1 MKIIYKIPGYILC
14 LLGGF
19 FLSWGGLIIRSFET
33 TDIWQILTIRS
44 FFFIIAL
51 IIFLVLTYKK
61 NTILVIKNSGFP
73 AIVAGLFL
81 SLSFVAYIVSMSK
94 TSVASVVFII
104 STQTIFLAVFG
115 FLFLKEKITF
125 RGMISIFLAFAGITV
140 MLGNSIN
147 QGTLFGNI
155 VAFAIPINFT
165 ILVMIIRKFPELDM
179 VPAIF
184 YSGIF
189 SAIYGIILAS
199 NLSFSNN
206 DILMGFLLG
215 VPQLAFG
222 FICVTIGSKTTP
234 AVTVGL
240 LMLLETIFAPIW
252 VWIFLSEVPPIS
264 VFIGGF
270 IIISAV
276 ILKSFDKSIEIN
288 NINN

>member
-33 TDIWQILTIRS
+33 QDMWQILLIRS
-44 FFFIIAL
+44 FFFIITLKFFL
-51 IIFLVLTYKK
+51 ILTYRR
-61 NTILVIKNSGFP
+61 NTLEVIKKSGFP
-73 AIVAGLFL
+73 AIIAGLFL
-81 SLSFVAYIVSMSK
+81 SLSFVAYIAAMSM
-94 TSVASVVFII
+94 TSVANVVFII
-104 STQTIFLAVFG
+104 STQTIFLAIFG
-115 FLFLKEKITF
+115 YLFLNEKISIRGF
-125 RGMISIFLAFAGITV
+125 VAIILALAGMIIMV
-140 MLGNSIN
+140 GNSIN
-147 QGTLFGNI
+147 QGTLLGNI
-155 VAFAIPINFT
+155 ISFAIPINFT

-189 SAIYGIILAS
+189 SGIYGLFLSS
-199 NLSFSNN
+199 NLIFSMN
-206 DILMGFLLG
+206 DIIMGFLLG

-222 FICVTIGSKTTP
+222 FICVTIGTKTTQ

-252 VWIFLSEVPPIS
+252 VWIFLNEIPPSS
-264 VFIGGF
+264 VLIGGL

-276 ILKSFDKSIEIN
+276 ILKSFDKSKKISN
-288 NINN
+288 

>member
-1 MKIIYKIPGYILC
+1 MNIIYKTPGYVLC

-19 FLSWGGLIIRSFET
+19 FLSWGGLIIRLFET
-33 TDIWQILTIRS
+33 NDIWQILLIRS
-44 FFFIIAL
+44 LFFIIAL
-51 IIFLVLTYKK
+51 TAFLFLTYKK
-61 NTILVIKNSGFP
+61 NTIKVIKNSGFP
-73 AIVAGLFL
+73 AIIAGLFL
-81 SLSFVAYIVSMSK
+81 SLSFVAYVVAMSK
-94 TSVASVVFII
+94 TTVANVVFII
-104 STQTIFLAVFG
+104 STQTIFLALFG
-115 FLFLKEKITF
+115 FLFLKEKITLK
-125 RGMISIFLAFAGITV
+125 GLIAITLAFVGMLV
-140 MLGNSIN
+140 MVGDSIN

-165 ILVMIIRKFPELDM
+165 ILVMIIRKFPDLDM

-189 SAIYGIILAS
+189 SGIYGLVLAS
-199 NLSFSNN
+199 NLTFSSN

-222 FICVTIGSKTTP
+222 FICVTIGTKTTK

-252 VWIFLSEVPPIS
+252 VWIFLNEVPPIS
-264 VFIGGF
+264 VFMGGA

-276 ILKSFDKSIEIN
+276 ILKSFDKLPKISD
-288 NINN
+288 

>member
-33 TDIWQILTIRS
+33 QDMWQILLIRS
-44 FFFIIAL
+44 FFFVITL
-51 IIFLVLTYKK
+51 IIFLVLTYRK
-61 NTILVIKNSGFP
+61 NTIEIVKRSGFP

-81 SLSFVAYIVSMSK
+81 SLSFVAYIAAMSM
-94 TSVASVVFII
+94 TTVANVVFII
-104 STQTIFLAVFG
+104 STQTIFLAIFG
-115 FLFLKEKITF
+115 YLFLKEKISLKGF
-125 RGMISIFLAFAGITV
+125 IAIFLALIGMIV
-140 MLGNSIN
+140 MVGNSIN
-147 QGTLFGNI
+147 QGTLLGNVI
-155 VAFAIPINFT
+155 SFAIPINFT

-179 VPAIF
+179 IPAIF

-189 SAIYGIILAS
+189 SGIYGLF
-199 NLSFSNN
+199 LSSSLTFSMN
-206 DILMGFLLG
+206 DIIMGFLLG

-222 FICVTIGSKTTP
+222 FICVTIGTKTTQ

-252 VWIFLSEVPPIS
+252 VWIFLNEVPPLS
-264 VFIGGF
+264 VLIGGL

-276 ILKSFDKSIEIN
+276 VLKSSDKSKEIN
-288 NINN
+288 T

>member
-33 TDIWQILTIRS
+33 NDIWQILLIRS
-44 FFFIIAL
+44 FFFMIAL

-61 NTILVIKNSGFP
+61 DTIVVIKKSGLP
-73 AIVAGLFL
+73 AVVAGLFL
-81 SLSFVAYIVSMSK
+81 SLSFVAYIIAMSK
-94 TSVASVVFII
+94 TSVANVVFII
-104 STQTIFLAVFG
+104 STQTIFLAIFG
-115 FLFLKEKITF
+115 YLFLREKINFKGFVAITLALV
-125 RGMISIFLAFAGITV
+125 GIVVMIGD
-140 MLGNSIN
+140 SIN

-165 ILVMIIRKFPELDM
+165 ILVMIIRKFPKLDM

-189 SAIYGIILAS
+189 SGLYGLF
-199 NLSFSNN
+199 LSNN
-206 DILMGFLLG
+206 MYFSANDLLMGFLLG

-222 FICVTIGSKTTP
+222 FICVTIGTKTTP

-252 VWIFLSEVPPIS
+252 VWIFLNETPPLS
-264 VFIGGF
+264 VFTGGA
-270 IIISAV
+270 IIIFAV
-276 ILKSFDKSIEIN
+276 ILKSFDKSKKLSI
-288 NINN
+288 

>member
-33 TDIWQILTIRS
+33 NDIWQILLIRS
-44 FFFIIAL
+44 FFFMIAL

-61 NTILVIKNSGFP
+61 NTIAVIKKSGLP
-73 AIVAGLFL
+73 AVVAGLFL
-81 SLSFVAYIVSMSK
+81 SLSFVAYIVAMSK
-94 TSVASVVFII
+94 TSVANVVFII
-104 STQTIFLAVFG
+104 STQTIFLAIFG
-115 FLFLKEKITF
+115 YLFLREKINFKGFVAITLALV
-125 RGMISIFLAFAGITV
+125 GIVVMIGDSIY
-140 MLGNSIN
+140 

-165 ILVMIIRKFPELDM
+165 ILVMIIRKFPKLDM

-189 SAIYGIILAS
+189 SGLYGLF
-199 NLSFSNN
+199 LSNN
-206 DILMGFLLG
+206 MYFSANDLLMGFLLG

-222 FICVTIGSKTTP
+222 FICVTIGTKTTP

-252 VWIFLSEVPPIS
+252 VWIFLNETPPLS
-264 VFIGGF
+264 VFTGGA
-270 IIISAV
+270 IIIFAV
-276 ILKSFDKSIEIN
+276 ILKSFDKSKKLST
-288 NINN
+288 

>member
-33 TDIWQILTIRS
+33 QDMWQILLIRS
-44 FFFIIAL
+44 FFFVITL
-51 IIFLVLTYKK
+51 IIFLVLTYGK
-61 NTILVIKNSGFP
+61 NTTEIVKRSGFP

-81 SLSFVAYIVSMSK
+81 SLSFVAYIAAMSM
-94 TSVASVVFII
+94 TTVANVVFII
-104 STQTIFLAVFG
+104 STQTIFLAIFG
-115 FLFLKEKITF
+115 YLFLKEKISLKGF
-125 RGMISIFLAFAGITV
+125 IAIFLALIGMIV
-140 MLGNSIN
+140 MVGNSIN
-147 QGTLFGNI
+147 QGTLLGNVI
-155 VAFAIPINFT
+155 SFAIPINFT

-179 VPAIF
+179 IPAIF

-189 SAIYGIILAS
+189 SGIYGLF
-199 NLSFSNN
+199 LSSSLTFSMN
-206 DILMGFLLG
+206 DIIMGFLLG

-222 FICVTIGSKTTP
+222 FICVTIGTKTTQ

-252 VWIFLSEVPPIS
+252 VWIFLNEVPPLS
-264 VFIGGF
+264 VLIGGL

-276 ILKSFDKSIEIN
+276 VLKSSDKSKEIN
-288 NINN
+288 T

>member
-1 MKIIYKIPGYILC
+1 MNSIYKIPGYILC

-51 IIFLVLTYKK
+51 TIFLVFTYKK
-61 NTILVIKNSGFP
+61 NTIKIIKQSGIPAVI
-73 AIVAGLFL
+73 AGLFL
-81 SLSFVAYIVSMSK
+81 SLSFVAYIVAMSN
-94 TSVASVVFII
+94 TSVANVVFII
-104 STQTIFLAVFG
+104 STQTIFLAIFG
-115 FLFLKEKITF
+115 FLFLKEKITLKGF
-125 RGMISIFLAFAGITV
+125 FSIALAFAGLVV
-140 MLGNSIN
+140 MLGDSIN

-189 SAIYGIILAS
+189 SCLYGIILVS
-199 NLSFSNN
+199 DLSFSQN
-206 DILMGFLLG
+206 DILMGFFLG

-240 LMLLETIFAPIW
+240 LMLLETIFAPVW
-252 VWIFLSEVPPIS
+252 VWLFLNEVPPIS
-264 VFIGGF
+264 VFVGGA

-276 ILKSFDKSIEIN
+276 ILKSLDKSQKIN

>member
-1 MKIIYKIPGYILC
+1 MNLIYKIPGYILC

-33 TDIWQILTIRS
+33 NVIWQILLIRS
-44 FFFIIAL
+44 LFFIIAL
-51 IIFLVLTYKK
+51 IIFLIFTYKK
-61 NTILVIKNSGFP
+61 NTVKIIIRSGFP
-73 AIVAGLFL
+73 AIIAGLFL
-81 SLSFVAYIVSMSK
+81 SLSFVAYVFAMSK
-94 TSVASVVFII
+94 TTVANVVFII
-104 STQTIFLAVFG
+104 STQTIFLAIFG
-115 FLFLKEKITF
+115 LLFLKEKITLKSLMAIIF
-125 RGMISIFLAFAGITV
+125 AFLGMLV
-140 MLGNSIN
+140 MVGDSIN
-147 QGTLFGNI
+147 QGTLIGNI

-189 SAIYGIILAS
+189 SGIYGLILAGDLTYS
-199 NLSFSNN
+199 QN

-222 FICVTIGSKTTP
+222 FICITIGTKTTK

-264 VFIGGF
+264 VFLGGA

-276 ILKSFDKSIEIN
+276 ILKSFDKSVKISNLN
-288 NINN
+288 N

>member
-1 MKIIYKIPGYILC
+1 MKIIYKIPGYLLC

-33 TDIWQILTIRS
+33 NDIWQILLIRS
-44 FFFIIAL
+44 FFFMIAL

-61 NTILVIKNSGFP
+61 DTIVVIKKSGLP
-73 AIVAGLFL
+73 AVVAGLFL
-81 SLSFVAYIVSMSK
+81 SLSFVAYIIAMSK
-94 TSVASVVFII
+94 TSVANVVFII
-104 STQTIFLAVFG
+104 STQTIFLAIFG
-115 FLFLKEKITF
+115 YLFLREKINFKGFVAITLALV
-125 RGMISIFLAFAGITV
+125 GIVVMIGD
-140 MLGNSIN
+140 SIN

-165 ILVMIIRKFPELDM
+165 ILVMIIRKFPKLDM

-189 SAIYGIILAS
+189 SGLYGLF
-199 NLSFSNN
+199 LSNN
-206 DILMGFLLG
+206 MYFSANDLLMGFLLG

-222 FICVTIGSKTTP
+222 FICVTIGTKTTP

-252 VWIFLSEVPPIS
+252 VWIFLNETPPLS
-264 VFIGGF
+264 VFTGGA
-270 IIISAV
+270 IIIFAV
-276 ILKSFDKSIEIN
+276 ILKSFDKSKKLST
-288 NINN
+288 

>member
-33 TDIWQILTIRS
+33 NDIWQILLIRS
-44 FFFIIAL
+44 FFFMIAL
-51 IIFLVLTYKK
+51 IIFLILTYKRD
-61 NTILVIKNSGFP
+61 TIVVIKKSGLP
-73 AIVAGLFL
+73 AVVAGLFL
-81 SLSFVAYIVSMSK
+81 SLSFVAYIVAMSK
-94 TSVASVVFII
+94 TSVANVVFII
-104 STQTIFLAVFG
+104 STQTIFLAIFG
-115 FLFLKEKITF
+115 YLFLREKINFKGFVAITLALV
-125 RGMISIFLAFAGITV
+125 GIVVMIGD
-140 MLGNSIN
+140 SIN

-165 ILVMIIRKFPELDM
+165 ILVMIIRKFPKLDM

-189 SAIYGIILAS
+189 SGMYGLFLSNNIY
-199 NLSFSNN
+199 FSAN

-222 FICVTIGSKTTP
+222 FICVTIGTKTTP

-252 VWIFLSEVPPIS
+252 VWIFLNEVPPLS
-264 VFIGGF
+264 VFTGGA
-270 IIISAV
+270 IIIFAV
-276 ILKSFDKSIEIN
+276 ILKSFDKSKKLST
-288 NINN
+288 

>member
-33 TDIWQILTIRS
+33 NDIWQILLIRS
-44 FFFIIAL
+44 FFFMIAL
-51 IIFLVLTYKK
+51 IIFLILTYKRD
-61 NTILVIKNSGFP
+61 TIVVIKKSGLP
-73 AIVAGLFL
+73 AVVAGLFL
-81 SLSFVAYIVSMSK
+81 SLSFVAYIVAMSK
-94 TSVASVVFII
+94 TSVANVVFII
-104 STQTIFLAVFG
+104 STQTIFLAIFG
-115 FLFLKEKITF
+115 YLFLREKINFKGFVAITLALV
-125 RGMISIFLAFAGITV
+125 GIVVMIGDSV
-140 MLGNSIN
+140 N

-165 ILVMIIRKFPELDM
+165 ILVMIIRKFPKLDM

-189 SAIYGIILAS
+189 SGLYGLFLS
-199 NLSFSNN
+199 NSMHFSAN
-206 DILMGFLLG
+206 DLLMGFLLG

-222 FICVTIGSKTTP
+222 FICVTIGTKTTP

-252 VWIFLSEVPPIS
+252 VWIFLNETPPIS
-264 VFIGGF
+264 VFTGGA
-270 IIISAV
+270 IIIFAV
-276 ILKSFDKSIEIN
+276 ILKSFDKSKKLST
-288 NINN
+288 

>member
-1 MKIIYKIPGYILC
+1 MNIIYKIPGYILC

-61 NTILVIKNSGFP
+61 NTILVIKNSGLP

-94 TSVASVVFII
+94 TSVANVVFII

-125 RGMISIFLAFAGITV
+125 RGMISIFLAFSGIVV
-140 MLGNSIN
+140 MLGDSIN

-184 YSGIF
+184 YSGVF

-199 NLSFSNN
+199 NLAFSSN

-264 VFIGGF
+264 VFVGGS
-270 IIISAV
+270 IIIFAV
-276 ILKSFDKSIEIN
+276 ILKSFDKSREIN

>member
-33 TDIWQILTIRS
+33 SDIWQILLVRS

-51 IIFLVLTYKK
+51 IIFLILTYKR
-61 NTILVIKNSGFP
+61 NTIEVIKKSGFP
-73 AIVAGLFL
+73 AIIAGLFL
-81 SLSFVAYIVSMSK
+81 SLSFVAYIVAMSK
-94 TSVASVVFII
+94 TTVANVVFII
-104 STQTIFLAVFG
+104 STQTIFLAIFG
-115 FLFLKEKITF
+115 LIFLKEKITF
-125 RGMISIFLAFAGITV
+125 KGIISIILAFLGMIIMVGD
-140 MLGNSIN
+140 SIN
-147 QGTLFGNI
+147 QGTLIGNI

-165 ILVMIIRKFPELDM
+165 ILVMIIRKYPKLDM

-184 YSGIF
+184 FSGMFSGFYGLILSNSFIF
-189 SAIYGIILAS
+189 SA
-199 NLSFSNN
+199 N

-222 FICVTIGSKTTP
+222 FICVTIGTKTTQ

-252 VWIFLSEVPPIS
+252 VWIFLNEIPLSS
-264 VFIGGF
+264 VFLGGL
-270 IIISAV
+270 IIIIAIV
-276 ILKSFDKSIEIN
+276 FKSFEKSKLKLN
-288 NINN
+288 Q

>member
-1 MKIIYKIPGYILC
+1 MNIIYKTPGYILC

-44 FFFIIAL
+44 FFFIAAL
-51 IIFLVLTYKK
+51 IIFLFFTYKK
-61 NTILVIKNSGFP
+61 NTFKIIKNSGFP
-73 AIVAGLFL
+73 AIIAGLFL
-81 SLSFVAYIVSMSK
+81 SLSFVAYIVAMSK
-94 TSVASVVFII
+94 TSVANVVFII

-115 FLFLKEKITF
+115 FLFLKEKISF
-125 RGMISIFLAFAGITV
+125 KGLISIILAFAGLVV
-140 MLGNSIN
+140 MLGDSIN
-147 QGTLFGNI
+147 QGTLLGNI

-189 SAIYGIILAS
+189 SGLYGIVLAS
-199 NLSFSNN
+199 NLSFSPN

-252 VWIFLSEVPPIS
+252 VWIFLNEVPPIS
-264 VFIGGF
+264 VFVGGA

-276 ILKSFDKSIEIN
+276 LLKSLDKPKKIN
-288 NINN
+288 N

>member
-1 MKIIYKIPGYILC
+1 MNIIYKVPGYILC

-19 FLSWGGLIIRSFET
+19 FLSWGGLIIRLFET
-33 TDIWQILTIRS
+33 TDIWKILSIRS
-44 FFFIIAL
+44 FFFITAL
-51 IIFLVLTYKK
+51 IIFLVFTYKK
-61 NTILVIKNSGFP
+61 NTITIIKNSGTP
-73 AIVAGLFL
+73 AVIAGLFL
-81 SLSFVAYIVSMSK
+81 SLSFVAYIVAMSK
-94 TSVASVVFII
+94 TSVANVVFII

-115 FLFLKEKITF
+115 FLFLKEKITLKGF
-125 RGMISIFLAFAGITV
+125 ISIMLAFAGLIV
-140 MLGNSIN
+140 MLGDSIN

-189 SAIYGIILAS
+189 SGLYGIFLAS
-199 NLSFSNN
+199 NLSFSSN
-206 DILMGFLLG
+206 DILMGFFLG

-222 FICVTIGSKTTP
+222 FICVTIGSKSTP

-264 VFIGGF
+264 VFVGGS

-276 ILKSFDKSIEIN
+276 ILKSLDKSKKIVN
-288 NINN
+288 

>member
-1 MKIIYKIPGYILC
+1 MNIIYKVPGYILC

-19 FLSWGGLIIRSFET
+19 FLSWGGLIIRLFET
-33 TDIWQILTIRS
+33 TDIWKILSIRS
-44 FFFIIAL
+44 FFFITAL
-51 IIFLVLTYKK
+51 IIFLVFTYKK
-61 NTILVIKNSGFP
+61 NTITIIKNSGTP
-73 AIVAGLFL
+73 AVIAGLFL
-81 SLSFVAYIVSMSK
+81 SLSFVAYIVAMSK
-94 TSVASVVFII
+94 TSVANVVFII

-115 FLFLKEKITF
+115 FLFLKEKITL
-125 RGMISIFLAFAGITV
+125 RGFISIILALAGIVV
-140 MLGNSIN
+140 MLGSSIN

-189 SAIYGIILAS
+189 SGLYGIFLAS
-199 NLSFSNN
+199 NLSFSPN
-206 DILMGFLLG
+206 DILMGFFLG

-222 FICVTIGSKTTP
+222 FICVTIGSKSTP

-264 VFIGGF
+264 VFVGGS

-276 ILKSFDKSIEIN
+276 ILKSFDKSKKIIN
-288 NINN
+288 

>member
-1 MKIIYKIPGYILC
+1 MNLIYKIPGYILC

-33 TDIWQILTIRS
+33 TDIWQILTVRS

-51 IIFLVLTYKK
+51 ILFLVLTYKK
-61 NTILVIKNSGFP
+61 NTITIIKNSGIP
-73 AIVAGLFL
+73 AIIAGLFL
-81 SLSFVAYIVSMSK
+81 SLSFVAYIVAMSK
-94 TSVASVVFII
+94 TSVANVVFII

-115 FLFLKEKITF
+115 FLFLKEKINLKGF
-125 RGMISIFLAFAGITV
+125 VSIVLAFVGLVV
-140 MLGNSIN
+140 MLGDSIN
-147 QGTLFGNI
+147 QGTLLGNI

-189 SAIYGIILAS
+189 SGFYGVILAS
-199 NLSFSNN
+199 NLSFSPN

-252 VWIFLSEVPPIS
+252 VWIFLNEVPPMS
-264 VFIGGF
+264 VFIGGA

-276 ILKSFDKSIEIN
+276 ILKSLDKSGKIN

>member
-1 MKIIYKIPGYILC
+1 MNIIYKVPGYILC

-19 FLSWGGLIIRSFET
+19 FLSWGGLIIRLFET
-33 TDIWQILTIRS
+33 TDIWKILSIRS
-44 FFFIIAL
+44 FFFITAL
-51 IIFLVLTYKK
+51 IIFLVFTYKK
-61 NTILVIKNSGFP
+61 NTITIIKNSGTP
-73 AIVAGLFL
+73 AVIAGLFL
-81 SLSFVAYIVSMSK
+81 SLSFVAYIVAMSK
-94 TSVASVVFII
+94 TSVANVVFII

-115 FLFLKEKITF
+115 FLFLKEKITL
-125 RGMISIFLAFAGITV
+125 RGFISIMLAFAGIVV
-140 MLGNSIN
+140 MLGDSIN

-189 SAIYGIILAS
+189 SGLYGIFLAS
-199 NLSFSNN
+199 NLSFSPN
-206 DILMGFLLG
+206 DILMGFFLG

-222 FICVTIGSKTTP
+222 FICVTIGSKSTP

-252 VWIFLSEVPPIS
+252 VWIFLNEVPPIS
-264 VFIGGF
+264 VFVGGA

-276 ILKSFDKSIEIN
+276 ILKSFDKSKKIIN
-288 NINN
+288 

>member
-1 MKIIYKIPGYILC
+1 MNIIYKIPGYILC

-19 FLSWGGLIIRSFET
+19 FLSWGGLIIRLFET
-33 TDIWQILTIRS
+33 TDIWKILSIRS
-44 FFFIIAL
+44 FFFITTL
-51 IIFLVLTYKK
+51 IIFLIFTYKK
-61 NTILVIKNSGFP
+61 NTIAVIKNSGTP
-73 AIVAGLFL
+73 AVIAGLFL
-81 SLSFVAYIVSMSK
+81 SLSFVAYIVAMSK
-94 TSVASVVFII
+94 TSVANVVFII

-115 FLFLKEKITF
+115 FLFLKEKITLKGF
-125 RGMISIFLAFAGITV
+125 ISIMLAFAGLIV
-140 MLGNSIN
+140 MLGDSIN

-189 SAIYGIILAS
+189 SGLYGIFLAS
-199 NLSFSNN
+199 NLSFSSN
-206 DILMGFLLG
+206 DILMGFFLG

-222 FICVTIGSKTTP
+222 FICVTIGSKSTP

-264 VFIGGF
+264 VFVGGS

-276 ILKSFDKSIEIN
+276 ILKSLDKSKKIVN
-288 NINN
+288 

>member
-1 MKIIYKIPGYILC
+1 MKFIYDIPGYILC

-33 TDIWQILTIRS
+33 NDIWQILLIRS
-44 FFFIIAL
+44 LFFIIAL
-51 IIFLVLTYKK
+51 TAFLFLTYKK
-61 NTILVIKNSGFP
+61 NTIKVIKNSGFP
-73 AIVAGLFL
+73 AIIAGLFL
-81 SLSFVAYIVSMSK
+81 SLSFVAYVVAMSK
-94 TSVASVVFII
+94 TTVANVVFII
-104 STQTIFLAVFG
+104 STQTIFLALFG
-115 FLFLKEKITF
+115 FLFLKEQISFKGLIAIT
-125 RGMISIFLAFAGITV
+125 LAFVGMLV
-140 MLGNSIN
+140 MVGDSVN
-147 QGTLFGNI
+147 QGTLIGNI

-165 ILVMIIRKFPELDM
+165 ILVMIIRKFPDLDM

-189 SAIYGIILAS
+189 SGIYGLLLAS
-199 NLSFSNN
+199 NLTFSSN

-222 FICVTIGSKTTP
+222 FICVTIGTKTTK

-252 VWIFLSEVPPIS
+252 VWIFLNEVPPIS
-264 VFIGGF
+264 VFMGGA

-276 ILKSFDKSIEIN
+276 ILKSFDKLPKISD
-288 NINN
+288 

>member
-1 MKIIYKIPGYILC
+1 MNIIYKIPGYILC

-33 TDIWQILTIRS
+33 NDIWQILLIRS
-44 FFFIIAL
+44 FFFMIAL

-61 NTILVIKNSGFP
+61 NTIAVIKKSGLP
-73 AIVAGLFL
+73 AVVAGLFL
-81 SLSFVAYIVSMSK
+81 SLSFVAYIVAMSK
-94 TSVASVVFII
+94 TSVANVVFII
-104 STQTIFLAVFG
+104 STQTIFLAIFG
-115 FLFLKEKITF
+115 YLFLREKINFKGFVAITLALV
-125 RGMISIFLAFAGITV
+125 GIVVMIGDSIY
-140 MLGNSIN
+140 

-165 ILVMIIRKFPELDM
+165 ILVMIIRKFPKLDM

-189 SAIYGIILAS
+189 SGMYGLFLSNNIY
-199 NLSFSNN
+199 FSAN

-222 FICVTIGSKTTP
+222 FICVTIGTKTTP

-252 VWIFLSEVPPIS
+252 VWIFLNETPPIS
-264 VFIGGF
+264 VFTGGA
-270 IIISAV
+270 IIIFAV
-276 ILKSFDKSIEIN
+276 ILKSFDKSKKLST
-288 NINN
+288 

>member
-1 MKIIYKIPGYILC
+1 MNIIYKIPGYILC

-33 TDIWQILTIRS
+33 NDIWQILLIRS
-44 FFFIIAL
+44 FFFMIAL

-61 NTILVIKNSGFP
+61 NTIAVIKKSGLP
-73 AIVAGLFL
+73 AVVAGLFL
-81 SLSFVAYIVSMSK
+81 SLSFVAYIVAMSK
-94 TSVASVVFII
+94 TSVANVVFII
-104 STQTIFLAVFG
+104 STQTIFLAIFG
-115 FLFLKEKITF
+115 YLFLREKINFKGFVAITLALV
-125 RGMISIFLAFAGITV
+125 GIVVMIGDSIY
-140 MLGNSIN
+140 

-165 ILVMIIRKFPELDM
+165 ILVMIIRKFPKLDM

-189 SAIYGIILAS
+189 SGMYGLF
-199 NLSFSNN
+199 LSNN
-206 DILMGFLLG
+206 MYFSANDLLMGFLLG

-222 FICVTIGSKTTP
+222 FICVTIGTKTTP

-252 VWIFLSEVPPIS
+252 VWIFLNETPPLS
-264 VFIGGF
+264 VFTGGA
-270 IIISAV
+270 IIIFAV
-276 ILKSFDKSIEIN
+276 ILKSFDKSKKLST
-288 NINN
+288 

>member
-1 MKIIYKIPGYILC
+1 MNIIYKIPGYILC

-44 FFFIIAL
+44 FFFLIAL

-61 NTILVIKNSGFP
+61 NTILVIKNSGLP

-94 TSVASVVFII
+94 TSVANVVFII

-125 RGMISIFLAFAGITV
+125 RGMISIFLAFSGIVV
-140 MLGNSIN
+140 MLGDSIN

-184 YSGIF
+184 YSGVF

-199 NLSFSNN
+199 NLAFSSN

-264 VFIGGF
+264 VFIGGS
-270 IIISAV
+270 IIIFAV
-276 ILKSFDKSIEIN
+276 ILKSFDKSREIN

>member
-1 MKIIYKIPGYILC
+1 MSLIYKIPGYILC

-33 TDIWQILTIRS
+33 NDFWQILLIRS

-51 IIFLVLTYKK
+51 ILFLIFTYKK
-61 NTILVIKNSGFP
+61 NTVEVIKKSGLP
-73 AIVAGLFL
+73 AVIAGLFL
-81 SLSFVAYIVSMSK
+81 SLSFVAYIVAMSK
-94 TSVASVVFII
+94 TTVANVVFII
-104 STQTIFLAVFG
+104 STQTIFLAIFG
-115 FLFLKEKITF
+115 LLFLNEKINLK
-125 RGMISIFLAFAGITV
+125 GLMSILLAFLGMVV
-140 MLGNSIN
+140 MVGDSIN

-165 ILVMIIRKFPELDM
+165 ILVMIIRKFPDLDM

-189 SAIYGIILAS
+189 SGIYGLFLAS
-199 NLSFSNN
+199 NFTFSSN
-206 DILMGFLLG
+206 DIFMGFLLG

-222 FICVTIGSKTTP
+222 FICVTIGTKTTK

-252 VWIFLSEVPPIS
+252 VWIFLNEVPPSS
-264 VFIGGF
+264 VFLGGT
-270 IIISAV
+270 IIILAV
-276 ILKSFDKSIEIN
+276 ILKSLEKPTKIGN
-288 NINN
+288 